1 MSNLR
6 FLDGVLGVGSYKKNT
21 TYILDICSY
30 LRYESTSSEYY
41 QRDNNCKI
49 YAGLRDINHHISIVR
64 GGDFNGN

>member
-41 QRDNNCKI
+41 QRDKNCKI
-49 YAGLRDINHHISIVR
+49 YAGLRDINHHICIVR
-64 GGDFNGN
+64 GGDFYGN